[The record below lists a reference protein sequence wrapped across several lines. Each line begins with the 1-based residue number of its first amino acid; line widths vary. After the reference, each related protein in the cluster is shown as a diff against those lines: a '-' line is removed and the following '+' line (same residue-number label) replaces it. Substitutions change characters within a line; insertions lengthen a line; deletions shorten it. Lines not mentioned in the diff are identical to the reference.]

1 MPRTSGATR
10 RWSQPPNPRTRAS
23 IHPVRLRRAQG
34 WWLGDGEAPHV
45 EACSI
50 LEPPSPPPPPGEPP
64 SLPLPPGGPPPSP
77 APGRPDPPLSPP
89 KPPPSPPPLW
99 RQNLDSVQDLAGD
112 FGLDI
117 GIGRRLAGVA
127 CADADNGAVNEQG
140 YGCDYF
146 YHTPLQCGLSANS
159 AGYDNAD
166 FVADE
171 MCCACGGG
179 HRPPPPPSSPPPPPS
194 PPSPPPHPP
203 GEIHACV
210 CRNFPPPSPPPPSP
224 PPPIPPSPSPPPQP
238 PPSPPPPPPSPPP
251 QPPPFTP
258 IGTMCMDACQV
269 RTYLPNGAERLVDY
283 TDDAH
288 CDDGG
293 DDSQFASC
301 PLGTDCTDCGKRT
314 PIGEYECRPIGAGT
328 EAAACALLRA
338 AHAHRT
344 VVDAHGCF
352 RSAHDLTDHHVQSKL
367 RPLDPHMCV
376 LIAFYS
382 PPPAPPP
389 PELYWTT
396 YAVVTV
402 LTSAITN
409 DASVPKGALRE
420 AVETA
425 VHSVAPDALV
435 ALEATE
441 ALANG
446 RRLEEQVASAT
457 TAEAVVADEG
467 HRRLQ
472 TPAPVGHH
480 KVLDGCASDANPPWQ
495 PHHNNDAV
503 WKHFDSRAETLA
515 VVPMRTCDSGGTY
528 PPVDEGGV
536 PRTFGC
542 EQAYDAE
549 PGAAPTGGPTQ
560 TIYHSSNADTV
571 TYCDSNTKGPN
582 GENWAAFYFG
592 EAVDLALVEVINRGE
607 GLGARLSEHE
617 VWYCT
622 NGATVE
628 ADCNWVRC
636 SNYGGATTDL
646 QVIEHTCEAQG
657 ATAFKLSKP
666 CGVDQY
672 SNNVLNVQEAKAFRP
687 LYPAELKPHFSL
699 TQHALTNCGGASA
712 GTLVALTF
720 ADGDLVKALG
730 DHWKCAT
737 ACMAIPGCNGFVV
750 GDLTGDATEGNCYP
764 RTLASPFDPSTCST
778 DSRVSTYEMVRDGTD
793 EAVCVPDDGALAG
806 VRCCSADG
814 SSAISVCDADACFP
828 KWGRASSPLPASSIA
843 CPAHATFAEAEAEC
857 AAQNLR
863 LCTAQEL
870 YYPGCFSGCGYDSVR
885 IWTSEDCILP
895 PSPPPLPPP
904 PPPVYHKVLDGCWSD
919 ASPPWL
925 PHHNNHAV
933 WRHFDSRAETLAVV
947 TMRTCEA
954 PNWWQPATRTYACEQ
969 AYDVLPGVAPEPAG
983 QNQATIYHSGYDGGS
998 DTDPN
1003 SYCDD
1008 KTKGPNG
1015 ENWVAYYF
1023 GEAVDLALVEV
1034 INRGVTGGRLSEHE
1048 VWYCTN
1054 GATVEAD
1061 CDWVRCSNYQG
1072 ATVDSQVIEHA
1083 CEAPGAT
1090 AFKLVKP
1097 CGADQY
1103 SNNVLNIQEAKAF
1116 RHLYPAELKPHF
1128 SLTEHV
1134 SLNCHVDGTVPDT
1147 HQQLMFPGPVSFK
1160 DMVDDEPR
1168 SCALACMSIPGC
1180 NGFGLGVASGNGHFR
1195 RCYPFTLDSPFD
1207 PNSCGSD
1214 VAINTY
1220 VMDRHGTDEAVCVPD
1235 DGALAGVRCCSA
1247 DGSSAIS
1254 VCDADAC
1261 FPKWGT
1267 TSSPVPASSIACPAH
1282 ATFAE
1287 AEAECA
1293 AQNLRLCT
1301 AQELYYP
1308 GCVSGCGYDSV
1319 RIWTS
1324 EDCIPSPP
1332 SPPLAPSP
1340 PAPPPDPFLVV
1351 NAYACASPH
1360 CNEAACAT
1368 NPKTRLVYRIAIVA
1382 SAGMDAA
1389 QRAQVLSAIESA
1401 LAQFKAALG
1410 ADALCGVGDD
1420 GAWEAQAIALA
1431 PSPPPSPVSP
1441 PSPRNAAVAAAA
1453 VAAAAVAARG
1463 AVAANAP
1470 VLPWLPAIQH
1480 RARHG
1485 DVRQPRA
1492 AGR

>member
-1 MPRTSGATR
+1 
-10 RWSQPPNPRTRAS
+10 
-23 IHPVRLRRAQG
+23 
-34 WWLGDGEAPHV
+34 
-45 EACSI
+45 
-50 LEPPSPPPPPGEPP
+50 
-64 SLPLPPGGPPPSP
+64 
-77 APGRPDPPLSPP
+77 
-89 KPPPSPPPLW
+89 
-99 RQNLDSVQDLAGD
+99 
-112 FGLDI
+112 
-117 GIGRRLAGVA
+117 
-127 CADADNGAVNEQG
+127 
-140 YGCDYF
+140 
-146 YHTPLQCGLSANS
+146 
-159 AGYDNAD
+159 
-166 FVADE
+166 
-171 MCCACGGG
+171 
-179 HRPPPPPSSPPPPPS
+179 
-194 PPSPPPHPP
+194 
-203 GEIHACV
+203 
-210 CRNFPPPSPPPPSP
+210 
-224 PPPIPPSPSPPPQP
+224 
-238 PPSPPPPPPSPPP
+238 
-251 QPPPFTP
+251 
-258 IGTMCMDACQV
+258 
-269 RTYLPNGAERLVDY
+269 
-283 TDDAH
+283 
-288 CDDGG
+288 
-293 DDSQFASC
+293 
-301 PLGTDCTDCGKRT
+301 
-314 PIGEYECRPIGAGT
+314 
-328 EAAACALLRA
+328 
-338 AHAHRT
+338 
-344 VVDAHGCF
+344 
-352 RSAHDLTDHHVQSKL
+352 
-367 RPLDPHMCV
+367 
-376 LIAFYS
+376 
-382 PPPAPPP
+382 
-389 PELYWTT
+389 
-396 YAVVTV
+396 
-402 LTSAITN
+402 
-409 DASVPKGALRE
+409 
-420 AVETA
+420 
-425 VHSVAPDALV
+425 
-435 ALEATE
+435 
-441 ALANG
+441 
-446 RRLEEQVASAT
+446 
-457 TAEAVVADEG
+457 
-467 HRRLQ
+467 
-472 TPAPVGHH
+472 
-480 KVLDGCASDANPPWQ
+480 
-495 PHHNNDAV
+495 
-503 WKHFDSRAETLA
+503 
-515 VVPMRTCDSGGTY
+515 
-528 PPVDEGGV
+528 
-536 PRTFGC
+536 
-542 EQAYDAE
+542 
-549 PGAAPTGGPTQ
+549 
-560 TIYHSSNADTV
+560 
-571 TYCDSNTKGPN
+571 
-582 GENWAAFYFG
+582 
-592 EAVDLALVEVINRGE
+592 
-607 GLGARLSEHE
+607 
-617 VWYCT
+617 
-622 NGATVE
+622 
-628 ADCNWVRC
+628 
-636 SNYGGATTDL
+636 
-646 QVIEHTCEAQG
+646 
-657 ATAFKLSKP
+657 
-666 CGVDQY
+666 
-672 SNNVLNVQEAKAFRP
+672 
-687 LYPAELKPHFSL
+687 
-699 TQHALTNCGGASA
+699 
-712 GTLVALTF
+712 
-720 ADGDLVKALG
+720 
-730 DHWKCAT
+730 
-737 ACMAIPGCNGFVV
+737 MAIPGCNGFVV

-870 YYPGCFSGCGYDSVR
+870 YYPGCLSGCGYDSVR

-1360 CNEAACAT
+1360 CNEAACYT

-1382 SAGMDAA
+1382 STGMDAA

-1410 ADALCGVGDD
+1410 ADALCGVGDSGAFTEQFVDFTPSPPPKPSLPPPSPPPLLPPSSPPPPPAAPWQQTLPSLD
-1420 GAWEAQAIALA
+1420 GHSNFSIVHATETCASPERPVADAAECEQFSNYLVAAVEPNTMWSFLWMGTISRPQLPGCVFSRNPLPATGHWVWWNPNTTAVPDAALA
-1431 PSPPPSPVSP
+1431 TDLIWKACAPEWPSPPPSSPSPPSPPPSPPPPPPAAPWWHQPLPSLDGHSNFSIVHATETCASPERPVADAAECEQFSNYLVAAVEPNTMWSFLWMGTFDPPPVCRAASLAETPCPPLATLCGGIPTRRPCLTRHSRPILCGRRARRRRPRRRRPRHRRRRRRRCRRRPRRRGGTNRSRPSTATRISASCTPRRRAPAPSGRSLMRPSVSSSPTTWSPRLNQTRRGVSCGWARVPAPSCRAASFSRNPLPATGHFVWWNPNTTAVPDAALATDLMWKACAPPP
-1441 PSPRNAAVAAAA
+1441 PSPPPPSPPARRRRCRRRPRRRGGTNRSRPSTATRISASCTPRRRAPAPSSRSLMRPSVSSSPTPWSPRLNQTRRGVSCGWAREPAPSCRAAFFIETPCPPLATLCGGIPTRRPCLTRHSRPILCGRRATMATSA
-1453 VAAAAVAARG
+1453 TSVAAR
-1463 AVAANAP
+1463 
-1470 VLPWLPAIQH
+1470 
-1480 RARHG
+1480 AR
-1485 DVRQPRA
+1485 RP
-1492 AGR
+1492 